1 MNPMRGKLE
10 EIRDVTQGLW
20 VWRVHHPKWHA
31 GADWDPV
38 VTSTCVRSGSEVA
51 LLDPLAPKDEAEA
64 FWIRLDRDPPTC
76 LVVLLPDH
84 VRDVDVFARRYG
96 VPAYGPY
103 LFWRDDIP
111 ETDLVP
117 VDPGTRLPGGLLALY
132 DGRGRKETPLW
143 LPEQRALVFG
153 DGLTERDGELRVWS
167 TPWHEE
173 RVLPALRSMLELPFQ
188 HVIISHGQPLH
199 DRVAFERALERP
211 PWPADGG

>member
-1 MNPMRGKLE
+1 MNAMRGKLE

-38 VTSTCVRSGSEVA
+38 VASTCVRGGSEVA
-51 LLDPLAPKDEAEA
+51 LLDPLAPPGEAKT
-64 FWIRLDRDPPTC
+64 FWDRLDHDPPTC

-84 VRDVDVFARRYG
+84 ARCRSVRAALWRSG
-96 VPAYGPY
+96 YGPY
-103 LFWRDDIP
+103 LFWRDDVP
-111 ETDLVP
+111 EVDLVP
-117 VDPGTRLPGGLLALY
+117 VDPGSRLPGGLLALY

-143 LPEQRALVFG
+143 LPEQHTLVFG
-153 DGLTERDGELRVWS
+153 DGLTERDGKLRVWS

-173 RVLPALRSMLELPFQ
+173 RVLPALRSTFELPFQ

-199 DRVAFERALERP
+199 DRAAFERALER
-211 PWPADGG
+211 WPVEAD